1 MSLDELASRTP
12 ASRERYVDFLRAF
25 SIVTVVLGHWFIA
38 VISWRGGRIGVT
50 SAIGLTSGLWLAT
63 WLLQVMPLFFFVG
76 GFSNSV
82 SWDAA
87 VRRGSGYRAFLRTRV
102 ERLLKPTGIF
112 VAVWAVVQTILH
124 LTRTGSGRVI
134 RASFL
139 PFGPLWFLFVY
150 LAVIAVTPVMVRL
163 HRRYGVAVPI
173 ALIAGTAVVDVLRF
187 GAGVPKIGWLNLGLV
202 WLNAHQL
209 GFFYADGTLPG
220 LARRS
225 LAGLAA
231 LGVAALIVLTN
242 VGVYPRSMIGT
253 DVERVSNMNP
263 PTACLAALTLWLVA
277 LAMLARP
284 RVSAWLAKPG
294 PWKATIAA
302 NSMIMTLFL
311 WHLTAY
317 LLAILALRPLGMGR
331 HTDTTASWWA
341 QRPVWLLVPA
351 LILAGLVAI
360 FGRFE
365 RPSRTTSRSVA
376 TS

>member
-1 MSLDELASRTP
+1 
-12 ASRERYVDFLRAF
+12 
-25 SIVTVVLGHWFIA
+25 
-38 VISWRGGRIGVT
+38 
-50 SAIGLTSGLWLAT
+50 
-63 WLLQVMPLFFFVG
+63 MPLFFFVG

-82 SWDAA
+82 SWDAS
-87 VRRGSGYRAFLRTRV
+87 VRRGQPYRVFLRTRA

-112 VAVWAVVQTILH
+112 LAVWVVVQTILH
-124 LTRTGSGRVI
+124 LTDTGSGRVI

-139 PFGPLWFLFVY
+139 PFGPMWFLLVY
-150 LAVIAVTPVMVRL
+150 LAVVAATPPMLRL
-163 HRRYGVAVPI
+163 HRRFGL
-173 ALIAGTAVVDVLRF
+173 ALPASLIGAAILVDVARF
-187 GAGVPKIGWLNLGLV
+187 GFDVPKVGWVNLVLV

-220 LARRS
+220 LSPKA
-225 LAGLAA
+225 LAGFAATGLA
-231 LGVAALIVLTN
+231 GMIVLTN

-263 PTACLAALTLWLVA
+263 PTICIAALTLWLVA

-284 RVSAWLAKPG
+284 RLTAWLAKPRT
-294 PWKATIAA
+294 WKAVIAA

-317 LLAILALRPLGMGR
+317 LLAILALRPLGFGR

-341 QRPVWLLVPA
+341 QRPVWLVVPA
-351 LILAGLVAI
+351 VILAGLVAL

-365 RPSRTTSRSVA
+365 RTAPRRKHENA